1 MVLPAFA
8 AATFAA
14 LCSSSVKLIV
24 RVLRFVSKVT
34 SDISLDWLAA
44 NGHPFLHEKW
54 EWKLFVDTCP
64 PAGYL
69 KKMEYFFDIA
79 TPEEIARQFP
89 TSAKIPSFLEHDRQL
104 LKENPDDNLTELV
117 YLYWG
122 RGEKKKAEQ
131 LRQQIKNEEQ
141 KLSVGLSLYE
151 FRES

>member
-1 MVLPAFA
+1 
-8 AATFAA
+8 
-14 LCSSSVKLIV
+14 
-24 RVLRFVSKVT
+24 
-34 SDISLDWLAA
+34 
-44 NGHPFLHEKW
+44 
-54 EWKLFVDTCP
+54 
-64 PAGYL
+64 
-69 KKMEYFFDIA
+69 MEYFFDIA

-89 TSAKIPSFLEHDRQL
+89 TSAKMPSFLEHDRQL